1 VKRRYSVALSE
12 PGEDG
17 AVCADVAQ
25 FPEVATFGRDRAHA
39 LQMAADAVYVA
50 VCERLNLGMPVPLSD
65 AEAGDELAVAV
76 DVPPKRHRRP
86 PAHCAAI
93 NTDTLVVFPGVD
105 EFLPERVLVR
115 VLHRLRIDPEQIQE
129 WFGFDDDE
137 MALLLDALR
146 DDDPAR

>member
-17 AVCADVAQ
+17 AVCVCIAQ
-25 FPEVATFGRDRAHA
+25 FPEVVTFGRDRAHA
-39 LQMAADAVYVA
+39 LEMAADAVYVA
-50 VCERLNLGMPVPLSD
+50 VCERLRLGMPVPPGD

-76 DVPPKRHRRP
+76 DVPPRRRRRP
-86 PAHCAAI
+86 PIHCAAI
-93 NTDTLVVFPGVD
+93 KTDTLVVFPDVD

-115 VLHRLRIDPEQIQE
+115 VLRRLRIDPEQIRE
-129 WFGFDDDE
+129 WFGFGDEE
-137 MALLLDALR
+137 MALLVDALR